1 MLQVHILIFLFISR
15 RNQMH
20 LKFSKASFPRTTE
33 TSPKRSRRRKTKDFC
48 KATFEEISSSFILE
62 SSLNLSVNSD
72 RDRETI
78 KVLISRA
85 RAKKDR
91 IVSNFYLRWKIPKQ
105 IYQPYYLKLC
115 SRRVIAKERVNDW
128 HAFLFST
135 FSFLFFRRL
144 SFSSFL
150 SPQNH
155 RLSISHAHFSRP
167 VSTDLTWR
175 PTQPSRL
182 LFRTISLLLFYR
194 ETEG

>member
-1 MLQVHILIFLFISR
+1 MLDGRNKRPWKTRMLQVHILIFLFISR

-20 LKFSKASFPRTTE
+20 SKFSKANFPRTTG

-115 SRRVIAKERVNDW
+115 SSRVIAKERVND
-128 HAFLFST
+128 
-135 FSFLFFRRL
+135 
-144 SFSSFL
+144 
-150 SPQNH
+150 
-155 RLSISHAHFSRP
+155 
-167 VSTDLTWR
+167 
-175 PTQPSRL
+175 
-182 LFRTISLLLFYR
+182 
-194 ETEG
+194 